1 VKTVAVLAAT
11 AALSVALPVA
21 ALAHG
26 VTERQLFRYE
36 TATLGRQH
44 ALEHARERRAARR
57 ALREW
62 NAMSPKR
69 QRALLH
75 REKLARAA
83 TASAAPLDQIGQWD
97 TTTIPLPTFAINAV
111 MLPTGKV
118 AFWGRPPLDALGHRA
133 NLSQFWLWD
142 PVSGKLNE
150 YDAPD
155 VEIDGKPVPAP
166 IFCSGQSLLPDGE
179 LFVAGGNLG
188 NPASLGGTKPLY
200 QGLNTTFTFNPWT
213 LTWTR
218 QPDMEHGR
226 WYPSQVELPDG
237 RIAILAG
244 GDENGNEDDNLQLE
258 VFTPS
263 ATPGGVGRI
272 THYPAGDRLTAF
284 YPHLFTMPGGN
295 VLLGGP
301 TKPDSGLL
309 DVSKLGDPVNGS
321 AWTDFKPLVVDR
333 VGGNAILWPQ
343 NAPGDTRM
351 TLLGGYYFTG
361 DGGDATKDTE
371 TFDLASSDEGWQL
384 NADGIPAMHVAR
396 SYGNVVQLPDSTLVA
411 VGGGAGDRAKYG
423 TNYVGTPGDESTY
436 DQDLKR
442 VELLKPGVDK
452 AWTLGPMQQKFR
464 AYHSTAILLPDGRVL
479 SAGDDYWY
487 LNDEERPQGPADGS
501 GESMDVGEIYSP
513 PYLFQGNQLAP
524 RPVIDDAPAAVPYG
538 AGFGVAVSN
547 RPAGRAVLVAPG
559 ATTHGADMNQRVV
572 NLQTIDSPGR
582 GLDVRAPS
590 GPDVAPPGYYMLF
603 VLDQTGTPSVA
614 RWVRLGA
621 DAPLPTL
628 LPPDP
633 TTTPQP
639 LPTATPTVTPQ
650 PTVTP
655 TPVAPRRPQLRL
667 TRHGRRLQL
676 RLTFHGRGRAA
687 LDARLGSRRIRRTLR
702 FKTAG
707 TRTVKIT
714 APRRPARLTVSVRV
728 TASTGHRWT
737 LKDRWRVR

>member
-1 VKTVAVLAAT
+1 VKKVAVLAA
-11 AALSVALPVA
+11 AVALSPLVLPA
-21 ALAHG
+21 PTLAHK

-36 TATLGRQH
+36 VATLGREH
-44 ALEHARERRAARR
+44 ALEHAHERKAARI
-57 ALREW
+57 ALRRW
-62 NAMSPKR
+62 NAMTPKQ
-69 QRALLH
+69 QRTLLH
-75 REKLARAA
+75 RERTARAA
-83 TASAAPLDQIGQWD
+83 TASAAPLDRIGQWSD
-97 TTTIPLPTFAINAV
+97 TTIPLPTFAINAV

-118 AFWGRPPLDALGHRA
+118 AFWGRPPLDELGHRA
-133 NLSQFWLWD
+133 NDSQFWLWD
-142 PVSGKLNE
+142 PVSGDLVEK
-150 YDAPD
+150 DAPEI
-155 VEIDGKPVPAP
+155 EIDGKMEPAP
-166 IFCSGQSLLPDGE
+166 IFCSGQSLLADGE

-188 NPASLGGTKPLY
+188 NPQSLGGKTPLY
-200 QGLNTTFTFNPWT
+200 QGLNTSFTFDPWT
-213 LTWTR
+213 ETWTR

-237 RIAILAG
+237 RIAVLAG
-244 GDENGNEDDNLQLE
+244 GDENGNEDDNQELE

-263 ATPGGVGRI
+263 ATLGGKGTI

-284 YPHLFTMPGGN
+284 YPHLFSMPGGN

-309 DVSKLGDPVNGS
+309 DLSKLGDPLNGS
-321 AWTDFKPLVVDR
+321 AWTNLGRLIVDR

-351 TLLGGYYFTG
+351 TLLGGYYFT
-361 DGGDATKDTE
+361 DQGGDATPDTE

-384 NADGIPAMHVAR
+384 DADGIPAMHVGR
-396 SYGNVVQLPDSTLVA
+396 SYGNIVQLPDSTLVA
-411 VGGGAGDRAKYG
+411 VGGGAGDRDKYG
-423 TNYVGTPGDESTY
+423 TNFVGSPFDER
-436 DQDLKR
+436 LKE
-442 VELLKPGVDK
+442 VELLKPGVDTD
-452 AWTLGPMQQKFR
+452 WTLGPAQRKFR

-487 LNDEERPQGPADGS
+487 LGDEERPGAPHA

-513 PYLFQGNQLAP
+513 PYLFDGDQLAP
-524 RPVIDDAPAAVPYG
+524 RPVIADAPAAVPYG

-547 RPAGRAVLVAPG
+547 REAGRAVLVAPG
-559 ATTHGADMNQRVV
+559 ATTHGADMNQRIV
-572 NLQTIDSPGR
+572 NLQTIDAAGA

-603 VLDQTGTPSVA
+603 VLDKTGTPSVA

-621 DAPLPTL
+621 DAPLPSL
-628 LPPDP
+628 LPPALASTP
-633 TTTPQP
+633 TPV
-639 LPTATPTVTPQ
+639 PTATPT

-655 TPVAPRRPQLRL
+655 TPVTPRRPQLRL

-676 RLTFHGRGRAA
+676 RLTLHGPGRAA
-687 LDARLGSRRIRRTLR
+687 LDARLAGRRILRTLR
-702 FKTAG
+702 FRTAG

-714 APRRPARLTVSVRV
+714 APRRPARLTVSVRA
-728 TASTGHRWT
+728 TAATGHKWT